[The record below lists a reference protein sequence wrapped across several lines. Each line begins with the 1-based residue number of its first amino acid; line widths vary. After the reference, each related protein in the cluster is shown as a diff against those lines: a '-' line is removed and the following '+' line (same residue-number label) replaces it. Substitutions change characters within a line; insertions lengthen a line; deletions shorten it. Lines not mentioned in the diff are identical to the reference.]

1 MGSGLFAFAKP
12 RNDGAPLCRAPLQ
25 ARRLRGPEAGH
36 KRRAHANHR
45 VTPMQSLAISTLT
58 ICGIEELPAHS
69 LRRVTHVLSV
79 LDPDWPE
86 IDAFGS
92 YGEHTRVTLRFHDII
107 DPAPGKIPP
116 EPEHVAQILRFG
128 EGLREGVG
136 ERVEGH
142 LLVHCHMGISR
153 STAAMLM
160 LMAQNDAD
168 ASEDALFE
176 RLRAVRPQAW
186 PNSVMIGFADEQLG
200 RGGRL
205 TEGLRRH
212 YGHQLK
218 VQPQYTD
225 WMTRLGRGR
234 ELAMAV

>member
-1 MGSGLFAFAKP
+1 M
-12 RNDGAPLCRAPLQ
+12 
-25 ARRLRGPEAGH
+25 
-36 KRRAHANHR
+36 RRAHANQR
-45 VTPMQSLAISTLT
+45 VTTMQSLAISTLT

-69 LRRVTHVLSV
+69 LRRVSHVLSL
-79 LDPDWPE
+79 LDPGLPE
-86 IDAFGS
+86 IDTFGT
-92 YGEHTRVTLRFHDII
+92 YGEHHRVTLRFHDILG
-107 DPAPGKIPP
+107 PSQGMTPP
-116 EPEHVAQILRFG
+116 QLGHVEQILQFG
-128 EGLREGVG
+128 EGLREGAG

-234 ELAMAV
+234 ELEMAV

>member
-1 MGSGLFAFAKP
+1 
-12 RNDGAPLCRAPLQ
+12 
-25 ARRLRGPEAGH
+25 
-36 KRRAHANHR
+36 
-45 VTPMQSLAISTLT
+45 MQSLAISTLT

-79 LDPDWPE
+79 LDPDHPE
-86 IDAFGS
+86 IDAFGT
-92 YGEHTRVTLRFHDII
+92 YGEHHRVTLRFHDII
-107 DPAPGKIPP
+107 DPAPGQIHP

-128 EGLREGVG
+128 EGLREGAG
-136 ERVEGH
+136 ERVAGH

-160 LMAQNDAD
+160 LMAQNDPD
-168 ASEDALFE
+168 ASADDLFE
-176 RLRAVRPQAW
+176 RLRTVRPQAW
-186 PNSVMIGFADEQLG
+186 PNSVMIGFADAQLG

-205 TEGLRRH
+205 TEALRRH
-212 YGHQLK
+212 YGRQLLAE
-218 VQPQYTD
+218 PRYTD

>member
-1 MGSGLFAFAKP
+1 M
-12 RNDGAPLCRAPLQ
+12 
-25 ARRLRGPEAGH
+25 H
-36 KRRAHANHR
+36 
-45 VTPMQSLAISTLT
+45 SLSISTLT

-69 LRRVTHVLSV
+69 VRRVTHVLSV
-79 LDPDWPE
+79 LDPDLPE
-86 IDAFGS
+86 IDAFGT

-107 DPAPGKIPP
+107 DPADGMIHPV
-116 EPEHVAQILRFG
+116 PEHVGQILQFG
-128 EGLREGVG
+128 ESLREGLS

-153 STAAMLM
+153 STAAMLT

-168 ASEDALFE
+168 AGEDELFE
-176 RLRAVRPQAW
+176 RLRGVRPQAW

-205 TEGLRRH
+205 VEALRRH

-234 ELAMAV
+234 ELAMAL